1 MVASHLVSSA
11 DRLRAFSFMLQE
23 DRPQHWSTN
32 DPIATRQIL
41 TTGKKK
47 KKTHEVNP
55 SSVAVAI
62 CCFFFLTVDRTQ
74 RWDWKNE
81 KKKQKTPKES
91 RSFLFFFFFFYFI
104 LNGRSFSVDSVR
116 SKIPKIRP
124 RRKWRRRT
132 HDTTRMS
139 QNDNGKQKARDFNK
153 KKKDAIKINDAAD
166 GRPFDFSS
174 FL

>member
-81 KKKQKTPKES
+81 KKKAKNSQRKS
-91 RSFLFFFFFFYFI
+91 VVSFSLRFFFI
-104 LNGRSFSVDSVR
+104 LFSTDGRLAWTLCGRRYRRYGRAVNGDAGPTIRR
-116 SKIPKIRP
+116 ECRKTITASK
-124 RRKWRRRT
+124 
-132 HDTTRMS
+132 
-139 QNDNGKQKARDFNK
+139 KQEISTK
-153 KKKDAIKINDAAD
+153 KK
-166 GRPFDFSS
+166 RCR
-174 FL
+174 